1 MHLKNEHIYLRATE
15 LSDVDSIYEW
25 ENCSENWI
33 INNQQTPLSK
43 QAIID
48 FTLSNQ
54 DIHSQKQ
61 FRYMIVRAKDSA
73 LLGCIDLFDFDFKNS
88 KCGVG
93 IFIDKPQRN
102 KGYGSEA
109 LKLLID
115 YSFKVLNLNQLYAH
129 VPITNS
135 SSIAIFAKN
144 NFMCNGVLKSW
155 IQGGT
160 TNYLDVSF
168 LQRFKD

>member
-1 MHLKNEHIYLRATE
+1 MQLKNEHIYLRATE

-33 INNQQTPLSK
+33 VNNQQTPLSK

-61 FRYMIVRAKDSA
+61 FRYMIVRSNDSV

-93 IFIDKPQRN
+93 IFIDKTQRN

-129 VPITNS
+129 VPITNNS
-135 SSIAIFAKN
+135 SLAIFAKN
-144 NFMCNGVLKSW
+144 NFICNGVLKSW
-155 IQGGT
+155 IQGEA
-160 TNYLDVSF
+160 NNFLDVSF